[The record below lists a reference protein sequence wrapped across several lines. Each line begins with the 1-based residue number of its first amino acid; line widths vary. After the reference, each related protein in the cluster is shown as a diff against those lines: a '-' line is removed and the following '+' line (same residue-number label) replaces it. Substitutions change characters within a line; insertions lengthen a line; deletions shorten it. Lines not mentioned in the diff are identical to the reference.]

1 MRLRELANVLDD
13 KQAAVVVIL
22 LSSIRISNGTL
33 SRKSLVRLEPLLGIV
48 QMRVLLRQC
57 QVRLGVEFPLVL
69 EEAESAQGIDDMICF
84 VSTCHRVE
92 VQDAW
97 RLRSRTLVY
106 IRHHVPRE
114 ADNRKVPMLHTH
126 NRPSSFNATPSP

>member
-1 MRLRELANVLDD
+1 MRLRELANELDD

-22 LSSIRISNGTL
+22 LSNIRIPNGKRLNT
-33 SRKSLVRLEPLLGIV
+33 SEKSHLGET

-57 QVRLGVEFPLVL
+57 QVRLDVEFPLVL

-114 ADNRKVPMLHTH
+114 ADNRKAPMLHTH